1 MPTSVCKEFPKPNHF
16 VSLKECVGC
25 GSGIPSTEENVD
37 PTQCVLAI
45 FKIFFG
51 PVPAKPNQDNV
62 DQYPYA
68 HYSMHPKIKM
78 INAVPGWPNSRAIM
92 ASTVPKKAL
101 SEPIWHYL
109 KTCFHSFICFVFSIH

>member
-1 MPTSVCKEFPKPNHF
+1 MTFCTLIGIAHAIAYLIFSTAYEFGLFHSTPLMPTSVCKEFPKPNHF

-25 GSGIPSTEENVD
+25 GCGIPSTEENVD

-45 FKIFFG
+45 FKISFG
-51 PVPAKPNQDNV
+51 PVPTKPNQNNV

-78 INAVPGWPNSRAIM
+78 IKAVPG
-92 ASTVPKKAL
+92 
-101 SEPIWHYL
+101 
-109 KTCFHSFICFVFSIH
+109 